1 MNATERYR
9 KIERRPDWNQEGAP
23 RGLSIAIERIGITD
37 DGPTRLKIDR
47 APVIAR

>member
-9 KIERRPDWNQEGAP
+9 KIERRPDWKPRGRP
-23 RGLSIAIERIGITD
+23 RGLSIAIERIRITN
-37 DGPTRLKIDR
+37 DGPKRLKIDR